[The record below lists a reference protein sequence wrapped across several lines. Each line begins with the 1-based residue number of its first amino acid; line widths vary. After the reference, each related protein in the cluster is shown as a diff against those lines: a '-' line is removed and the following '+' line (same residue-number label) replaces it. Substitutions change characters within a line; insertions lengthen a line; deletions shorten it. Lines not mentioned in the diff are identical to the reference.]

1 MKKRLMCAAAAL
13 TLTAMAA
20 CGVEQTEVTAADPTP
35 TAAAETPYMLPEI
48 SPATEGDVYVAVN
61 QTSPSFT
68 QAIVTSADIRLTPA
82 QEAEP
87 LERRLDGTL
96 CTVMA
101 ACHTTEIYDMA
112 GDARTEESDW
122 LLVSFPISD
131 PPQSSMGW
139 VPLAD
144 CTAYTEETRAQ
155 IKGPFYPAEGTQ
167 TYSENGE
174 PNESWQ
180 LNDSQSFYLDGEPNE
195 LGLVHVSGVYGG
207 WDAWLRTGDIVY
219 PQVGLSYFDTWNIE
233 G

>member
-68 QAIVTSADIRLTPA
+68 QAIVTSADVRLTPA

-87 LERRLDGTL
+87 LKRRLDGTL

-155 IKGPFYPAEGTQ
+155 IKGPFYPRKARRPTLKTASPTRAG
-167 TYSENGE
+167 S
-174 PNESWQ
+174 
-180 LNDSQSFYLDGEPNE
+180 
-195 LGLVHVSGVYGG
+195 
-207 WDAWLRTGDIVY
+207 
-219 PQVGLSYFDTWNIE
+219 
-233 G
+233 

>member
-68 QAIVTSADIRLTPA
+68 QAIVTSADVRLTPA

-87 LERRLDGTL
+87 LKRRLDGTL

-112 GDARTEESDW
+112 GEEFNINSPKQLIW
-122 LLVSFPISD
+122 PER
-131 PPQSSMGW
+131 P
-139 VPLAD
+139 
-144 CTAYTEETRAQ
+144 
-155 IKGPFYPAEGTQ
+155 
-167 TYSENGE
+167 E
-174 PNESWQ
+174 PRS
-180 LNDSQSFYLDGEPNE
+180 L
-195 LGLVHVSGVYGG
+195 
-207 WDAWLRTGDIVY
+207 TGFWCRS
-219 PQVGLSYFDTWNIE
+219 P
-233 G
+233 